1 MESVLATIPKGL
13 SLIEVLGFPTL
24 SRFDLAE
31 QLLASIDYPVSD
43 LVIINNSG
51 KKSWT
56 PTKPEQVKNLWHIEV
71 PYGLGLQGAWNLVIK
86 STPYAPRWLLVND
99 DCRFEPGALEVID
112 REAKPD
118 ALTFTDCAPVWSA
131 VVLGEEVVKR
141 VGLFDEA
148 FYPLYYC
155 DNDYERR
162 ADYAGI
168 NKINIPAKVHHHN
181 SATKYHNNEIRNE
194 YTYHRNGNL
203 LQEKRDTNDYSV
215 RGWSLNRRRDHR
227 WD

>member
-1 MESVLATIPKGL
+1 M
-13 SLIEVLGFPTL
+13 IEVLGFPTL

-31 QLLASIDYPVSD
+31 QLLASIDYPVGD
-43 LVIINNSG
+43 LVIVNNSG

-56 PTKPEQVKNLWHIEV
+56 PTKPEKVERLWHIEV

-112 REAKPD
+112 RSAKPD

-131 VVLGEEVVKR
+131 FVLGEEVIKR

-148 FYPLYYC
+148 YYPLYFC

-162 ADYAGI
+162 ADNAGI
-168 NKINIPAKVHHHN
+168 KKINIPAKVHHHN
-181 SATKYHNNEIRNE
+181 SATKYHNNEVRNDF
-194 YTYHRNGNL
+194 TFNRNQAL
-203 LQEKRDTNDYSV
+203 FQQKKDTNDFSV
-215 RGWSLNRRRDHR
+215 RGWSLDRRRENR

>member
-1 MESVLATIPKGL
+1 M
-13 SLIEVLGFPTL
+13 IEVLGFPTL

-31 QLLASIDYPVSD
+31 ELLASIDYPVKD

-51 KKSWT
+51 KKNWN
-56 PTKPEQVKNLWHIEV
+56 PTKPDLVENLWHLEV

-86 STPYAPRWLLVND
+86 ATPYAARWLLVND
-99 DCRFEPGALEVID
+99 DCRFEPGALEIID
-112 REAKPD
+112 REAKSD
-118 ALTFTDCAPVWSA
+118 TLAFTDCAPVWSA
-131 VVLGEEVVKR
+131 FVLGEEVVRK

-162 ADYAGI
+162 ADHAEVR
-168 NKINIPAKVHHHN
+168 KINIPAKVHHLN
-181 SATKYHNNEIRNE
+181 SATKYHNNEVRNDF
-194 YTYHRNGNL
+194 TFNRNHAL
-203 LQEKRDTNDYSV
+203 YREKIDTNDFSV
-215 RGWSLNRRRDHR
+215 RGWSLDRRRENR

>member
-1 MESVLATIPKGL
+1 M
-13 SLIEVLGFPTL
+13 IEVLGFPTL

-31 QLLASIDYPVSD
+31 QLLASIDYPVGD

-56 PTKPEQVKNLWHIEV
+56 PTKPEKVERLWHIEV

-112 REAKPD
+112 KLAKTD

-131 VVLGEEVVKR
+131 FVLGEEVVKT

-148 FYPLYYC
+148 FYPLYFC

-162 ADYAGI
+162 ADNAGI
-168 NKINIPAKVHHHN
+168 KKINIPAKVHHHN
-181 SATKYHNNEIRNE
+181 SATKYHNNETRNNF
-194 YTYHRNGNL
+194 TFSRNQAL
-203 LQEKRDTNDYSV
+203 YREKQDTNDLSV
-215 RGWSLNRRRDHR
+215 RGWSLDRRREHR